1 MPPDHAPPPPHESPD
16 VARAAARSPID
27 PGRRRWAL
35 GTLAAAAATLPAARP
50 ARAQAAAFPTRPI
63 TLVVPFPPGS
73 ASDIPVRAL
82 SAAAAKKLGQ
92 SIVIENKPGV
102 SGTLGPVG
110 VAKNAAPDGYTVA
123 IAPASLWRLPH
134 QQKVNYDPIQDFT
147 YIAGLA
153 AYTFAVAVNA
163 DAPWQ
168 TLGEMLAWGKANPG
182 KLSLGGT
189 GTGASGHIA
198 AFKLAKLSGAD
209 INFVPFKGGA
219 EISAAMLGGHIAGQT
234 DAGWTP
240 LVETGKARLLA
251 VFTDKR
257 LAKYPKVPT
266 AKEAGYDIVVDSPW
280 GLVGPK
286 GMDPKIV
293 ATLEQ
298 AFLGS
303 RDDPAYR
310 KALDTFD
317 LRDLNLGSAAFTRV
331 AEQTY
336 AAEKHNLQEL
346 NIKQN

>member
-1 MPPDHAPPPPHESPD
+1 MPHDDTTPPP
-16 VARAAARSPID
+16 RRSPGDARTPID
-27 PGRRRWAL
+27 RRRRQWAL
-35 GTLAAAAATLPAARP
+35 GTLTVAAAALPTIRP
-50 ARAQAAAFPTRPI
+50 ARAQAAYPTRPI

-73 ASDIPVRAL
+73 ASDIPVRSL

-92 SIVIENKPGV
+92 SVVIENKPGV
-102 SGTLGPVG
+102 AGTLGPVG

-134 QQKVNYDPIQDFT
+134 QQKVNYDPIKDFT

-163 DAPWQ
+163 DAPWK
-168 TLGEMLAWGKANPG
+168 TLGEMIQWAKANPG

-198 AFKLAKLSGAD
+198 AFKLGKLSGAD
-209 INFVPFKGGA
+209 INYVPFKGGA
-219 EISAAMLGGHIAGQT
+219 EISAAMLGGHIHGQI
-234 DAGWTP
+234 DAAWTP

-251 VFTDKR
+251 VLTDKR
-257 LAKYPKVPT
+257 LSKYPNVPT
-266 AKEAGYDIVVDSPW
+266 VKEAGYDIVVDSPW

-293 ATLEQ
+293 ATLER

-317 LRDLNLGSAAFTRV
+317 LRDLNMGSAAFTRV
-331 AEQTY
+331 AEETFV
-336 AAEKHNLQEL
+336 AEKRNLEEL
-346 NIKQN
+346 NIKSD